1 MAVRLHAKNRMVT
14 GRRTQSG
21 FTLTET
27 MVVVVILALLAAL
40 STPLLTRDNTAR
52 KGRDWA
58 KIVAQTLQKARFQ
71 ALGDRTT
78 IHVLFYRT
86 HVDIYRQDTPS
97 PVLLTTTRGPA
108 PNGEKTVAV
117 WAVNNAGTVPAAAE
131 LTDSTTPP
139 SFSPSLP
146 TNDIAFSLLGSTIN
160 NNTWSIY
167 LRNELLPAGHP
178 DASFLITVSGLT
190 GFISSNHKVTLP

>member
-1 MAVRLHAKNRMVT
+1 MTT

-27 MVVVVILALLAAL
+27 MVVVVILGILAAV

-58 KIVAQTLQKARFQ
+58 KIVAQSLQKARFQ
-71 ALGDRTT
+71 ALGDRATT
-78 IHVLFYRT
+78 HVLLYRT
-86 HVDIYRQDTPS
+86 RVEIWGPPPGSTT
-97 PVLLTTTRGPA
+97 PVLLSSTQGLAPQGDKTIAIWAANTTGVA
-108 PNGEKTVAV
+108 PS
-117 WAVNNAGTVPAAAE
+117 AAE

-146 TNDIAFSLLGSTIN
+146 SNDIAFSPLGSTAS
-160 NNTWSIY
+160 NNTWSIFI
-167 LRNELLPAGHP
+167 RNELLPAGHP

-190 GFISSNHKVTLP
+190 GYISSNNKVTLP

>member
-1 MAVRLHAKNRMVT
+1 MTTR
-14 GRRTQSG
+14 RRTQSG

-27 MVVVVILALLAAL
+27 MVVVVILGILAAV
-40 STPLLTRDNTAR
+40 STPMLTRDNTAR

-58 KIVAQTLQKARFQ
+58 KVVAQTLQKARFQ

-78 IHVLFYRT
+78 THVLLYRT
-86 HVDIYRQDTPS
+86 RIEIWGPLPGTTT
-97 PVLLTTTRGPA
+97 PVLLSSTAGLAPPGDKTIAIWAANTTG
-108 PNGEKTVAV
+108 V
-117 WAVNNAGTVPAAAE
+117 VPSSAE

-146 TNDIAFSLLGSTIN
+146 SNDIAFSLLGATTS

-167 LRNELLPAGHP
+167 IRNELLPAGHP

-190 GFISSNHKVTLP
+190 GYISSNNKVTLP